1 MSAPNNPVIR
11 SLRLARLGSH
21 LLVGLGLSAIAYP
34 LIGARGRSA
43 CFRWWSRR
51 LLVILNVRLRRHGA
65 AVTPAPGNPTLVVAN
80 HVSWLDVFVI
90 RSSLD
95 CLFVAKSEIRGW
107 PLVGWLVARQG
118 TVFVHRA
125 RRRDTSRVN
134 ASLGRALQAGQVMAV
149 FAEGTTTDGTE
160 VRPFHGSLLQPLVET
175 AGYAQPVAVRYTHP
189 DGRISNAAAYAGDR
203 SLWESTLLIV
213 SQPVIH
219 VDLHLLPA
227 VHAVGRHRRDLAEQC
242 AAQVAGAL
250 SLPAPGRARGTR
262 GDPQAVTP

>member
-11 SLRLARLGSH
+11 GLRLARLGFH
-21 LLVGLGLSAIAYP
+21 LLVGLGLSALAYP
-34 LIGARGRSA
+34 MIGAKGRSA

-51 LLVILNVRLRRHGA
+51 LLVILNVRLRRHGEATPPA
-65 AVTPAPGNPTLVVAN
+65 AADPVLVVSN

-95 CLFVAKSEIRGW
+95 CLFIAKSEIRGW

-125 RRRDTSRVN
+125 RRHDTSRVN
-134 ASLGRALQAGQVMAV
+134 ASLGRALREGQVMAL

-160 VRPFHGSLLQPLVET
+160 VRPFHGSLLQPLVEV
-175 AGYAQPVAVRYTHP
+175 AGYAQPVAVRYSHP
-189 DGRISNAAAYAGDR
+189 DGRISDAAAYAGDR

-213 SQPVIH
+213 SQPEIR
-219 VDLHLLPA
+219 VDLHLLPQ
-227 VHAVGRHRRDLAEQC
+227 VHAVGRHRRDLAEHC

-250 SLPAPGRARGTR
+250 SLPPPGRARGTR
-262 GDPQAVTP
+262 GDLPAAAP

>member
-1 MSAPNNPVIR
+1 MSAPNSTVIR
-11 SLRLARLGSH
+11 GLRLARLGSH
-21 LLVGLGLSAIAYP
+21 LLVGLGLSAVAYP
-34 LIGARGRSA
+34 LIGAGGRSA

-51 LLVILNVRLRRHGA
+51 LLGILNVRLRRHGN
-65 AVTPAPGNPTLVVAN
+65 AVPSAPGSPLLVVSN

-125 RRRDTSRVN
+125 RRHDTSRVN
-134 ASLGRALQAGQVMAV
+134 ASLGRALQQGQVMAV
-149 FAEGTTTDGTE
+149 FAEGTTTDGTQL
-160 VRPFHGSLLQPLVET
+160 RPFHGSLLQPLVET
-175 AGYAQPVAVRYTHP
+175 EGYAQPVAVRYTHP
-189 DGRISNAAAYAGDR
+189 DGRISDAAAYSGDR
-203 SLWESTLLIV
+203 SLLESTLLIV

-227 VHAVGRHRRDLAEQC
+227 VHAVGRHRRDLAEHC

-250 SLPAPGRARGTR
+250 SLPPPGRARGTR
-262 GDPQAVTP
+262 GDPPAAMP